1 MNWKRI
7 KREYLCRTIFIE
19 YKYTLFRLSFCIHFK
34 LYGSMTSQTVTIA
47 TKPNKDNPQL
57 PVCHSAN
64 LFTFIT
70 I

>member
-1 MNWKRI
+1 M
-7 KREYLCRTIFIE
+7 TIFIE
-19 YKYTLFRLSFCIHFK
+19 YKYRYTLFRLSFCIYLK
-34 LYGSMTSQTVTIA
+34 LYVSMTSQTVTIA